1 LAQVTVYISGR
12 SYRMA
17 CEDGQ
22 EAQLRALAESFD
34 HEINVLRSIFGEIGD
49 QRLTVMAGI
58 KVYDEMS
65 SLKTRIATVEAELES
80 IRAER
85 SILVNKTGEQEE
97 KVVEAIETTAD
108 RIREIAQKVLNS
120 TNLDSEALSFGGRN
134 IAEEKAAPPDE
145 QAEPDRLL

>member
-1 LAQVTVYISGR
+1 MAQVTVYISGR

-34 HEINVLRSIFGEIGD
+34 NEINVLRSIFGEIGD

-58 KVYDEMS
+58 KIYDEMS
-65 SLKTRIATVEAELES
+65 SLRTRLETVEAELES

-85 SILVNKTGEQEE
+85 SILVNRNSENEE
-97 KVVEAIETTAD
+97 KMAEAIGSTAD
-108 RIREIAQKVLNS
+108 RIQEIAQKVLNS
-120 TNLDSEALSFGGRN
+120 ATRDADALSFGGRN
-134 IAEEKAAPPDE
+134 IAQEQSAATPGDSS
-145 QAEPDRLL
+145 QDRLI